1 MLVNNLKLKIFNG
14 WTMKSFKKI
23 VSFIFSVSAGIC
35 VFAASHDELLKQA
48 QENTAFYGTD
58 FKGFYSVVQ
67 EKPGEGK
74 NATEAIMYRRDSE
87 SKWTILVTGPAKDKG
102 KGYLQYDN
110 NIWFYDPADHRF
122 TFTSAR
128 DKFQNTNA
136 NNSDFAPQFYYRDY
150 SIESSSEVTLGKLE
164 CVMFVLKAKVQNVDY
179 PELRLWVTKN
189 DGLVRKKEDYS
200 LSGQK
205 LRTTAIPSY
214 QIVQSASQN
223 YYIPVK
229 MLITDN
235 LRGKKIGEKTQFER
249 TQITITNI
257 TFDRVENSVYTKP
270 YLEMMSEK

>member
-1 MLVNNLKLKIFNG
+1 MKLSRTVAAVFL
-14 WTMKSFKKI
+14 
-23 VSFIFSVSAGIC
+23 
-35 VFAASHDELLKQA
+35 VFAAGAAMLHAETADELLKRA
-48 QENTAFYGTD
+48 QDSTSFFGTD
-58 FKGFYSVVQ
+58 FRGLYSIVQ

-74 NATEAIMYRRDSE
+74 NITEAIMYRRDSE
-87 SKWTILVTGPAKDKG
+87 AKWTILITGPAREKG
-102 KGYLQYDN
+102 KGYLQYDG

-136 NNSDFAPQFYYRDY
+136 NNSDFAPQFYHRDY
-150 SIESSSEVTLGKLE
+150 AIESSQDAQLGKLD
-164 CVMFVLKAKVQNVDY
+164 CMMFILKAKVENVPY
-179 PELRLWVTKN
+179 PEIRLWVTKS

-214 QIVQSASQN
+214 QIVQSENATHA
-223 YYIPVK
+223 IPVK

-235 LRGKKIGEKTQFER
+235 LRGKKIGGKVAYER
-249 TQITITNI
+249 TQITISNAV
-257 TFDRVENSVYTKP
+257 FAPVENSVYTKP